1 MTEWRL
7 PQVILRAT
15 PGRTEGF
22 STMGS
27 YTRRM
32 LAVLSIAVLGSAIAF
47 GAVASAQVYPPV
59 TTTAPPTT
67 TTPPTTAPPTTAPPT
82 TTTPPTTTVPGTF
95 NVPPNVVVGGT
106 IAVSGSACGANQ
118 TVVITFNGVQVA
130 TTTTDANGNFS
141 TSFNV
146 PAGTAPGSYTVTA
159 SNSICVLSK
168 TVTVDPVAAAK
179 LAFTGSSS
187 SIPSLWV
194 GAGLVALGAA
204 LVFVAR
210 RRLSGAAR

>member
-1 MTEWRL
+1 
-7 PQVILRAT
+7 
-15 PGRTEGF
+15 
-22 STMGS
+22 
-27 YTRRM
+27 M
-32 LAVLSIAVLGSAIAF
+32 LAVLGIAVLGSAFAF
-47 GAVASAQVYPPV
+47 TALASAQVYPPV

-67 TTPPTTAPPTTAPPT
+67 APPTTAPPTTAPPT
-82 TTTPPTTTVPGTF
+82 TAPPTTAPATTTVPGTF

-146 PAGTAPGSYTVTA
+146 PAGTTPGSYTVTA

>member
-1 MTEWRL
+1 M
-7 PQVILRAT
+7 
-15 PGRTEGF
+15 
-22 STMGS
+22 MGS

-32 LAVLSIAVLGSAIAF
+32 LTVLSIVVLGSAF
-47 GAVASAQVYPPV
+47 VFTAVAGAQSYPPV

-82 TTTPPTTTVPGTF
+82 TQPPTTTTTPPGTITVPG
-95 NVPPNVVVGGT
+95 NVVVGGS
-106 IAVSGSACGANQ
+106 IAVSGTACGPNQ
-118 TVVITFNGVQVA
+118 TVNITFNGTQVA
-130 TTTTDANGNFS
+130 TATTDANGNFS

-146 PAGTAPGSYTVTA
+146 PAGTTPGKYAVTA
-159 SNSICVLSK
+159 SNSICVLSAE
-168 TVTVDPVAAAK
+168 VTVDPAAAAK